1 MIRNVGAKRHCQPNL
16 RSGRTEPMPQ
26 SFVKVD
32 RKQHFKETCFNH
44 VHRTSFFRE
53 LEKLKRKQVNS
64 TARSADM
71 AERRAAKHCCLR
83 CHLWIVSF
91 KGKSVFN
98 RLLGNSWSNLNY
110 SNRPNLVNVGL
121 FLPKCAN
128 VSVRAIF
135 FLQGQIIENCR
146 EGFRNNILKPSH

>member
-1 MIRNVGAKRHCQPNL
+1 MTRNVGAKRHCQPSL
-16 RSGRTEPMPQ
+16 RSARTEPMPQ

-44 VHRTSFFRE
+44 VHRTSFFRK

-83 CHLWIVSF
+83 IYGLSVSM
-91 KGKSVFN
+91 
-98 RLLGNSWSNLNY
+98 GNQFSTDYLAM
-110 SNRPNLVNVGL
+110 VGPIL
-121 FLPKCAN
+121 MISTPMKFQFQPIAEKINPIA
-128 VSVRAIF
+128 RR
-135 FLQGQIIENCR
+135 IIQ
-146 EGFRNNILKPSH
+146 

>member
-44 VHRTSFFRE
+44 VHRTSFFRK

-83 CHLWIVSF
+83 CHLWGVSF

-98 RLLGNSWSNLNY
+98 RLLGNSWSNFDDFNPHFNY
-110 SNRPNLVNVGL
+110 NQMLKKSKPEYICRHLRVKKNAL
-121 FLPKCAN
+121 
-128 VSVRAIF
+128 RA
-135 FLQGQIIENCR
+135 
-146 EGFRNNILKPSH
+146 